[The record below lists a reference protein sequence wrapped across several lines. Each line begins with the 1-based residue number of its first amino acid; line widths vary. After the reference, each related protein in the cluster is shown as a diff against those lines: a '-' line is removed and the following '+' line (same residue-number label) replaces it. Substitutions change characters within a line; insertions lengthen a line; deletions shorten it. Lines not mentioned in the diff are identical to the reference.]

1 MKTRNFIPTIMIAAA
16 LTSLTFMT
24 SCKKEDSM
32 KDTEDVA
39 SITTNA
45 DQFQEAE
52 AANSDVDEISDM
64 AVELHSVEGAR
75 MANNSNPNT
84 ILSCATV
91 TNDTVNQVITVD
103 FSTGCTG
110 HHGHVRSG
118 QIIIHYSGGTYFTPG
133 FQRIVT
139 FNNYY
144 VDGRHVEGTRTIINN
159 GLNTSGNLNWSISA
173 QNMRVTRS
181 NGTYHEWNSSRVR
194 EMIAGDTLLTHP
206 DDDIYSITGS
216 SSGSNSNGNSC
227 TAVITNPLIK
237 RGDWRYIVSGT
248 VVITPSNR
256 AQRTLDFGNG
266 ALDDLATVT
275 KNGITHTIHLN

>member
-1 MKTRNFIPTIMIAAA
+1 MKTRTFIPTIMIAAA

-32 KDTEDVA
+32 KDTEDEA
-39 SITTNA
+39 SITSNA

-52 AANSDVDEISDM
+52 AANSDVDVISDM

-75 MANNSNPNT
+75 MAAPNT
-84 ILSCATV
+84 VLSCATV
-91 TNDTVNQVITVD
+91 TNDTINQVITVD
-103 FSTGCTG
+103 FNSGCIG

-118 QIIIHYSGGTYFTPG
+118 QIIIHYSGGSYFTTG

-144 VDGRHVEGTRTIINN
+144 IDGRHIEGTRTITNN
-159 GLNTSGNLNWSISA
+159 GLNAAGNLNWSISA
-173 QNMRVTRS
+173 QNMRVTKP

-216 SSGSNSNGNSC
+216 SNGVNSNGNTC
-227 TAVITNPLIK
+227 NAVITNPLIK
-237 RGDWRYIVSGT
+237 RGDWRYFVRGT

-256 AQRTLDFGNG
+256 PQRTLDFGNG
-266 ALDDLATVT
+266 TLDDIATVT
-275 KNGITHTIHLN
+275 KNGITHTIHLF